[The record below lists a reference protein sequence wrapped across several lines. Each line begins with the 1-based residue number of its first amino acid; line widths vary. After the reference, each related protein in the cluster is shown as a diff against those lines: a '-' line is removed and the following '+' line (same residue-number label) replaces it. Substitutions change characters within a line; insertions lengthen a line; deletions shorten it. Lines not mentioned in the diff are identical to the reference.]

1 METMTAADIVIASRQ
16 FALPLPPGEFKAYL
30 FDCDGTVADSM
41 PLHYLAWRRA
51 LDAWNCE
58 FPEELFYQWGGRPV
72 DEILSDLS
80 HAQGLR
86 LPVAETAQIKEGYFH
101 EALPQLTAVAEVLE
115 HIDDAHG
122 RIPFAIV
129 SGGGRESVVR
139 SLEHLLLLNRFET
152 LVCAEDYTRAKPQ
165 PEPYL
170 IAAERLGVAPA
181 DCLVF
186 EDTQLGID
194 AAEAAGMR
202 WVKVPHPLERKPA
215 HQSSGSPSAQ

>member
-1 METMTAADIVIASRQ
+1 MAPTDLLTARP
-16 FALPLPPGEFKAYL
+16 FTLPLPPGEFKAYL
-30 FDCDGTVADSM
+30 FDCDGTVVDSM

-51 LDAWNCE
+51 LDAYSCE
-58 FPEELFYQWGGRPV
+58 FPEELFYAWGGRPV
-72 DEILSDLS
+72 AEILADLS
-80 HAQGLR
+80 RNQGIT
-86 LPVAETAQIKEGYFH
+86 LPVTETAHIKETYFQ

-139 SLEHLLLLNRFET
+139 SLDQLGLLSRFET
-152 LVCAEDYTRAKPQ
+152 LVCAEDYTRAKPHA
-165 PEPYL
+165 EPYL
-170 IAAERLGVAPA
+170 LAAERLGVSPA

-194 AAEAAGMR
+194 AAVAAGMS
-202 WVKVPHPLERKPA
+202 WVKVPHPLERQRQA
-215 HQSSGSPSAQ
+215 PSK